1 MKKTIV
7 ILLLIV
13 TGLCFAFATV
23 QSGLSE
29 SDNKTTTLSLQLD
42 GDKYSVGFSETEN
55 DFTHDSVISFSEN
68 IDGSA
73 MTVRLVEKEF
83 YFFYKAITDDPNVGF
98 KITVT
103 PFYLDGTQVDDPS
116 KRIDYTAT
124 INKTNVWEG
133 QVVSSVVLDTA
144 TDSES
149 DVYKLK
155 QSGSNYLAKG
165 IASVVISSTDELEAK
180 KSGTYTGT
188 IKVTLQS
195 GS

>member
-42 GDKYSVGFSETEN
+42 GDKYSVGFSDEN

-98 KITVT
+98 IITVT

-116 KRIDYTAT
+116 NRIDYTAT

>member
-23 QSGLSE
+23 QSGLSKD
-29 SDNKTTTLSLQLD
+29 DNKTTTLSLQLD

-55 DFTHDSVISFSEN
+55 DFTHDTVISFSEN

-73 MTVRLVEKEF
+73 MTVRLEEKGF
-83 YFFYKAITDDPNVGF
+83 YFFYKAITDDPNVKF

-103 PFYLDGTQVDDPS
+103 PFYLDGTQVDDTT
-116 KRIDYTAT
+116 KTINYIAR
-124 INKTNVWEG
+124 INKTDVWDG
-133 QVVSSVVLDTA
+133 QDVSIELNTA
-144 TDSES
+144 TVKES
-149 DVYKLK
+149 NAFMLK

-195 GS
+195 ES